1 MQTTLAPR
9 YAHTPEGEVAAR
21 VLGACVHCGFCLAT
35 CPTYQVLG
43 NELDSP
49 RGRIYLMKQV
59 FEGATPTERT
69 QLHLDRCLTCRNC
82 ETTCPSGVQYGKL
95 LDVGRAV
102 VEQAVGRGAGEAV
115 KRSALKHG
123 LANPALFNTALKL
136 GQTARGLLPG
146 FLKDKVPAADPAG
159 VWPAPRHARKMLV
172 LEGCVQPGLKPNI
185 NAAAARVLDRIGISL
200 IAEARAGCCGAL
212 AHHLNDHDGGINA
225 MRRNID
231 AWLPHLD
238 HGIEAIVMTA
248 SGCGVMVKDYGWL
261 LRDDPVYADKAARI
275 AAATQDISEVL
286 LADREALTRLMFPA
300 PQEPGTASP
309 GGTPHAP
316 SLTPRVAYHPP
327 CTLQH
332 GQKLAGGVESL
343 LADLGF
349 ELTPVADKHLC
360 CGSAG
365 TYSILQ
371 PEIAG
376 ELKTRKLASLHA
388 GQPEVIATANIGCL
402 THLQSGS
409 QLPVKHWVE
418 LVDGML
424 GPVAPIG
431 STADRQLRAARLEA
445 GTSGT

>member
-1 MQTTLAPR
+1 MQTTLAPQ
-9 YAHTPEGEVAAR
+9 YQGTPEGEVAAS
-21 VLGACVHCGFCLAT
+21 VLRACVHCGFCLAT

-43 NELDSP
+43 SELDSP

-59 FEGATPTERT
+59 FEGATPTGKT

-102 VEQAVGRGAGEAV
+102 VEHAVGRNAGDAL
-115 KRSALKHG
+115 KRSALKRG
-123 LANPALFNTALKL
+123 LSNPPLFNAALKL
-136 GQTARGLLPG
+136 GQAARGFLPG
-146 FLKDKVPAADPAG
+146 FLKDKVPAAESAG
-159 VWPAPRHARKMLV
+159 AWPVPRHARKMLV

-185 NAAAARVLDRIGISL
+185 NAAAARVLDRIGIAL
-200 IAEARAGCCGAL
+200 IVEARAGCCGAL
-212 AHHLNDHDGGINA
+212 AHHLNDHDAGIEA

-238 HGIEAIVMTA
+238 AGVEAIVMTA

-261 LRDDPVYADKAARI
+261 LRRDPAYADKAARI
-275 AAATQDISEVL
+275 SAATKDISEVL
-286 LADREALTRLMFPA
+286 TAERAALMRLF
-300 PQEPGTASP
+300 SP
-309 GGTPHAP
+309 NARPTPHP
-316 SLTPRVAYHPP
+316 PPFTPKVAWHPP

-332 GQKLAGGVESL
+332 GQKLGGGVESL
-343 LADLGF
+343 LVACGF
-349 ELTPVADKHLC
+349 ELTLVADQHLC

-371 PEIAG
+371 PAIAI

-388 GQPEVIATANIGCL
+388 GKPSVIATANIGCL

-409 QLPVKHWVE
+409 HVQVRHWVE
-418 LVDGML
+418 LLDERITPDQAHL
-424 GPVAPIG
+424 
-431 STADRQLRAARLEA
+431 
-445 GTSGT
+445 